1 MIAVLLNLFDSR
13 ASLMKLIKV
22 MIDREVARTGEYFCS
37 TVFIHVVLV
46 EAGLFRNNSTCTC
59 FLSAFAWIHGYNYL
73 RTLISPLIKC
83 MESLP
88 PGQGYELD
96 PTKAGEQNRKNI
108 EFVAQSFL
116 EIIRSSTSALP
127 S

>member
-1 MIAVLLNLFDSR
+1 MNTFVQLFSDVL
-13 ASLMKLIKV
+13 
-22 MIDREVARTGEYFCS
+22 
-37 TVFIHVVLV
+37 IHVAFVEN
-46 EAGLFRNNSTCTC
+46 EAGLFRSNSTCTR
-59 FLSAFAWIHGYNYL
+59 FLSAFARIHGYNYL

-88 PGQGYELD
+88 SGQGYELD
-96 PTKAGEQNRKNI
+96 PTKAGEQNVIQNRKNI

-116 EIIRSSTSALP
+116 EIIGSSTSALP